1 MLILKF
7 GRIYLLLCMCNNAPR
22 YEKLKR
28 QMAIDEEN
36 EILRENF
43 MISLK
48 GVKEMYE
55 SG

>member
-1 MLILKF
+1 
-7 GRIYLLLCMCNNAPR
+7 
-22 YEKLKR
+22 
-28 QMAIDEEN
+28 MAIDEEN

-55 SG
+55 SGQLVLNKNIMERV